1 MKALRLIGLMG
12 LMALRACFAADPIRP
27 DAAKTPGDLMPGVT
41 VERLCTRGYANVI
54 DGGARNVPAS
64 LKRAVFVEYLGA
76 VPAHPGDYEVDH
88 LISLELGGSND
99 IKNLWPESYLTTPWN
114 AHVKDKVEDRMAAL
128 VRQELKAHGHDA
140 AAAMLARFQREIAN
154 DWIAAYGKYCQ

>member
-1 MKALRLIGLMG
+1 MKTMRLIVMG
-12 LMALRACFAADPIRP
+12 LLALSACVAADPIRP
-27 DAAKTPGDLMPGVT
+27 DPKLTPGAIMPGVT
-41 VERLCTRGYANVI
+41 VEQLCTRGYANVI

-99 IKNLWPESYLTTPWN
+99 IKNLWPESYQGKWN
-114 AHVKDKVEDRMAAL
+114 ARVKDKVEDRMAAL
-128 VRQELKAHGHDA
+128 VRQELQAHGHDA
-140 AAAMLARFQREIAN
+140 AAALLARFQREIAS
-154 DWIAAYGKYCQ
+154 DWIAAYRKYFP